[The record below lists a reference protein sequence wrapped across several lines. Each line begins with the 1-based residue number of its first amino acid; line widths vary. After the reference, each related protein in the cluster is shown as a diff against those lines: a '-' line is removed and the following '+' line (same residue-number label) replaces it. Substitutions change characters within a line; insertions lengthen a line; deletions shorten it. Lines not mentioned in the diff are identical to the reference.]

1 MTVPTP
7 DPSLRPGGFLPFTNV
22 PPRDIVYLM
31 INGGP
36 TGLGFFISGVVDR
49 QEFTSGLP
57 GNGDTLDLIAARVP
71 LKLTVTVTDT
81 SGGYPGVDTD
91 TDYDMGPSN
100 PSQSFS
106 LGASE
111 AITKIVAGVRF

>member
-1 MTVPTP
+1 M
-7 DPSLRPGGFLPFTNV
+7 PFVNA

-36 TGLGFFISGVVDR
+36 SGLAFFISGVTTR
-49 QEFTSGLP
+49 QTFTSGLP

-71 LKLTVTVTDT
+71 IKLTVTVTNT
-81 SGGYPGVDTD
+81 SGGLPGVDTD
-91 TDYDMGPSN
+91 TDYEMGPSN
-100 PSQSFS
+100 PSQGFS

-111 AITKIVAGVRF
+111 AITKIVAGIRY